1 MKRIRIK
8 RGLNLPLAG
17 EADST
22 ILHEKPVTQ
31 VAVLGSDYPG
41 LKPRMVVKEGDR
53 VQVGDVLFT
62 DKSTPGVSVTAPGC
76 GTVSAVNRG
85 RRRVLL
91 SVVIDVD
98 GEACLHYP
106 EADPT
111 TMERQAVVDRLCVS
125 GLWTGFRA
133 RPFGRVAN
141 PKVLPAAIFVTA
153 MDTEPLAPSM
163 GALLQGR
170 EEALGV
176 GLTVL
181 TRLTEG
187 KVYLCH
193 GPEMNFPAF
202 ESIEDVT
209 FDGPHP
215 AGLPGTHI
223 HFLEPVHRQK
233 LVWHVGLQDVIAFG
247 RLFSEGVVDFS
258 RIVSFAGPE
267 VKNPR
272 LIHTKI
278 GASLDEFIRGECLPG
293 LRRIVSGSAINGHI
307 AEGPTAFL
315 GRYHQIVTVLPEDH
329 RRRLLGWLSAGWPL
343 FSVRNMVA
351 SRLLPKKKLALT
363 TAQNGG
369 HRSIVPIG
377 NYEKVMPLDILATPL
392 LKALASGD
400 LDEAEALGA
409 LELIEEDLA
418 LATLV
423 CPGKIDHGE
432 NLRALLTTME
442 KEI

>member
-17 EADST
+17 AADPT
-22 ILHEKPVTQ
+22 ILEEKPVTQ

-41 LKPRMVVKEGDR
+41 LKPRMAVKVGDR
-53 VQVGDVLFT
+53 VQAGDVLFT
-62 DKSTPGVSVTAPGC
+62 DKATPGVSFTSPGC

-85 RRRVLL
+85 QRRVLL

-98 GEACLHYP
+98 GEACIRY
-106 EADPT
+106 EAANPLTLDRET
-111 TMERQAVVDRLCVS
+111 LTQRLCAS
-125 GLWTGFRA
+125 GLWTGLRA
-133 RPFGRVAN
+133 RPFGRVAH
-141 PKVLPAAIFVTA
+141 PEARPAAIFVTA
-153 MDTEPLAPSM
+153 MDTEPLAPPMAPLIEGRSEAFQM
-163 GALLQGR
+163 GLN
-170 EEALGV
+170 
-176 GLTVL
+176 VL
-181 TRLTEG
+181 SRLTEG
-187 KVYLCH
+187 KVYVCQSP
-193 GPEMNFPAF
+193 GEAFPR
-202 ESIEDVT
+202 IEAVVSVA

-233 LVWHVGLQDVIAFG
+233 TVWHVGLQDVIAFG
-247 RLFSEGVVDFS
+247 RLFLEGVVDFS
-258 RIVSFAGPE
+258 RIVAFAGPE
-267 VKNPR
+267 VRNPR
-272 LIHTKI
+272 LIRTQI
-278 GASLDEFIRGECLPG
+278 GASLDELIRGECLPG
-293 LRRIVSGSAINGHI
+293 LRRIISGSAINGHI
-307 AEGPTAFL
+307 AQGHTAFL
-315 GRYHQIVTVLPEDH
+315 GRYHQTVTVLPEDH

-343 FSVRNMVA
+343 FSLRNMVA

-363 TAQNGG
+363 TARNGG

-423 CPGKIDHGE
+423 CPGKLDHGE
-432 NLRALLTTME
+432 NLRKLLTFIE
-442 KEI
+442 REG